1 MNSLRQ
7 KITFG
12 YYVLATLIVGLSV
25 FAFFELRLIGDKI
38 VAGGYIAE
46 FFDTTLEIRRF
57 EKNIFLYQ
65 QAEDLA
71 ENRAFIQQAQALL
84 RDHRPAFVSFA
95 GPRQTDALVDS
106 LRRYATLMEAYT
118 ASGTAQPD
126 GLENEI
132 RQLGKTIVTAAE
144 VVARAERASL
154 QTSLDRHRQVLAVSI
169 VLLAMVAVGIG
180 LLVSRRVARPLQRL
194 EEDMAAVA
202 SGKLTRLELASAD
215 REIAS
220 LTQAFNKVMR
230 ELELRQ
236 QQLLRAEKLASLG
249 TLLSGVAHELNNP
262 LSNISSSCQILLEE
276 GETADPA
283 LRDELLEEIDAQTL
297 RARNIVRSL
306 LDFARDRE
314 IRREVLPLAPLI
326 AETLRFVKGQ
336 VPSQVAVALD
346 IPAEVRVVGD
356 RQRLQQVFLNLI
368 GNALEAVDGT
378 GHVSLT
384 ARQHPVGQGVPAGR
398 NLLAFGRCT
407 HTGEVVD
414 IEVRDDGHGIPADQL
429 PRIFDPFFTT
439 KDVGKGSGLGLFI
452 AFEIVEEHGG
462 CVAVESEP
470 GKGTVFHIRLP
481 IQNSLPLEG
490 GGPGRG

>member
-1 MNSLRQ
+1 MNSLRR
-7 KITFG
+7 KITLG
-12 YYVLATLIVGLSV
+12 YYALATLVVGLSV

-38 VAGGYIAE
+38 VAGAHIAE
-46 FFDTTLEIRRF
+46 FYDASLEIRRF

-71 ENRAFIQQAQALL
+71 ENRAFIQQAQDLL
-84 RDHRPAFVSFA
+84 RDYRPVFVSFA
-95 GPRQTDALVDS
+95 GPQQVDAMLGA
-106 LRRYATLMEAYT
+106 LGRYVMLMEAYT
-118 ASGTAQPD
+118 ANGIAQPAS
-126 GLENEI
+126 LENEI
-132 RQLGKTIVTAAE
+132 RQLGKEIVTAAE
-144 VVARAERASL
+144 AIARAERTSL
-154 QTSLDRHRQVLAVSI
+154 QASLDRHRQILAVSI
-169 VLLAMVAVGIG
+169 VLLAIVAVGIS

-202 SGKLTRLELASAD
+202 SGRLTRLELASTD

-220 LTQAFNKVMR
+220 LTQAFNQVMR

-236 QQLLRAEKLASLG
+236 QQLLRAEKLAALG

-262 LSNISSSCQILLEE
+262 LSNISRSCHILLEE
-276 GETADPA
+276 GEAAAPA
-283 LRDELLEEIDAQTL
+283 LRDELLGEIDAQTL

-314 IRREVLPLAPLI
+314 IRREALPLAPLI

-336 VPSQVAVALD
+336 IPSRVAVALD
-346 IPAEVRVVGD
+346 IPGEISVAGD

-368 GNALEAVDGT
+368 RNALEAVGDA
-378 GHVSLT
+378 GHVTLV
-384 ARQHPVGQGVPAGR
+384 ARRHAAGAGAPAGR
-398 NLLAFGRCT
+398 NLLAFGQCR
-407 HTGEVVD
+407 HSGEVVD
-414 IEVRDDGHGIPADQL
+414 IEVRDDGHGIPADVL

-470 GKGTVFHIRLP
+470 GKGTAFHIRLP
-481 IQNSLPLEG
+481 ATTKKESA
-490 GGPGRG
+490 

>member
-1 MNSLRQ
+1 MHSLRQ

-12 YYVLATLIVGLSV
+12 YYALATLIVGLSV

-38 VAGGYIAE
+38 VAGAHIAE
-46 FFDTTLEIRRF
+46 FFDATLEVRRF

-65 QAEDLA
+65 QAEDQA
-71 ENRAFIQQAQALL
+71 EYRAYLQQARGLL
-84 RDHRPAFVSFA
+84 RDYRPAFVSFA
-95 GPRQTDALVDS
+95 GLPQTDALTRS
-106 LRRYATLMEAYT
+106 LERYESLMAAYT
-118 ASGTAQPD
+118 ANGAAPPD
-126 GLENEI
+126 SLESQI
-132 RQLGKTIVTAAE
+132 RQLGKEIVTVAE
-144 VVARAERASL
+144 AIARAERASL
-154 QTSLDRHRQVLAVSI
+154 QASLDRHRRVLAVSI
-169 VLLAMVAVGIG
+169 VLLALLAVGIG

-202 SGKLTRLELASAD
+202 SGRLTRLEQVSTD
-215 REIAS
+215 REIVS
-220 LTQAFNKVMR
+220 LTLAFNRVMR

-276 GETADPA
+276 GEAADPA
-283 LRDELLEEIDAQTL
+283 LRDELLGEIDAQTV

-314 IRREVLPLAPLI
+314 IRREVVPLAPLI

-336 VPSQVAVALD
+336 VPSRVAVALD
-346 IPAEVRVVGD
+346 IPAALRVAGD

-368 GNALEAVDGT
+368 RNALEAVDEA
-378 GHVSLT
+378 GHVTLA
-384 ARQHPVGQGVPAGR
+384 ARQHAAGQGAPASR
-398 NLLAFGRCT
+398 NLLAFGRCA
-407 HTGEVVD
+407 HAGEVVD
-414 IEVRDDGHGIPADQL
+414 IEVRDDGHGIPPEVL

-439 KDVGKGSGLGLFI
+439 RDVGKGSGLGLFI
-452 AFEIVEEHGG
+452 AFEIIEEHGG

-470 GKGTVFHIRLP
+470 GKGTAFHVRLP
-481 IQNSLPLEG
+481 ASTNKEPT
-490 GGPGRG
+490 